1 MDEVEIV
8 DYDPRWLELFAA
20 EAARLRPAFG
30 LSLVAMEHI
39 GSTSV
44 PGLAAKPVID
54 IQAVV
59 RLLPDMD
66 AITPRVIGLCWT
78 QGVFATDAMRR
89 LYFKKYDAS
98 GVRTHQLHI
107 YKADHP
113 AAAAHLLFR
122 DYLRAHEEEA
132 RRYVALKRELAQRF
146 RTERLAYNDAKT
158 EYIEAVVA
166 KAREQTHG

>member
-8 DYDPRWLELFAA
+8 DSDPRWPELFAA

-30 LSLVAMEHI
+30 PSLAAMEHI
-39 GSTSV
+39 GSTPV

-59 RLLPDMD
+59 RSLRDME
-66 AITPRVIGLCWT
+66 AITPRVVALGWT
-78 QGVFATDAMRR
+78 QGVFGPDPKRR

-98 GVRTHQLHI
+98 GIRTHQLHV
-107 YKADHP
+107 YEASHP

-122 DYLRAHEEEA
+122 DYLRTHEAEA
-132 RRYVALKRELAQRF
+132 RRYEALKRDLAVPF
-146 RTERLAYNDAKT
+146 RHDRLGYNDAKT
-158 EYIEAVVA
+158 DYIVAVIA
-166 KAREQTHG
+166 KAREWKHG